1 MNTSTFRPSASSGD
15 LVFVGDSAAAAALRG
30 AIDRLVATDAPVL
43 LCGETG
49 VGKELVARLIH
60 QGSARRAGP
69 FVAINCA
76 AQAADLFGS
85 RHVAI
90 RGAEGLHLH
99 DLSRAESANGGTLF
113 LDDVEAL
120 PPELQ
125 VQLLRLLD
133 EGSFE
138 RGNLP
143 PGRADV
149 RLITA
154 SHADLARLRA
164 TGQFR
169 DDLYYRLSALHL
181 RIPPLREH
189 AEDIEALAN
198 HFLADFGTQ
207 QGRPELRFS
216 DEAKRALQAQPW
228 PGNVRELRNRV
239 MQAVIMCDGNV
250 VGTEHL
256 ALDADAASAAAAAG
270 QPTARHAGGSLRER
284 RLMAEREAITEA
296 LRESHGQVPMAAS
309 SLGISRAQLYRLIGR
324 LRLPHGP
331 AGPH

>member
-1 MNTSTFRPSASSGD
+1 MNTTSFRPAANAGD
-15 LVFVGDSAAAAALRG
+15 LAFVGDSATAASLRD
-30 AIDRLVATDAPVL
+30 AIDRLVASDAPVL

-85 RHVAI
+85 RQVAI
-90 RGAEGLHLH
+90 RGSDGLHVH
-99 DLSRAESANGGTLF
+99 GLSRAESANGGTLF
-113 LDDVEAL
+113 LDDVDAL
-120 PPELQ
+120 PPDLQ

-138 RGNLP
+138 RANLP
-143 PGRADV
+143 PGHADV

-164 TGQFR
+164 NGEFR

-189 AEDIEALAN
+189 PEDIEALAE

-216 DEAKRALQAQPW
+216 EAARRALQAQPW

-256 ALDADAASAAAAAG
+256 ALDAEATAGLAGAGPSASRRAG
-270 QPTARHAGGSLRER
+270 TSLRER

-331 AGPH
+331 LDPH